1 MARPIETVVECRQEL
16 VALSATYEQAG
27 WKFKIEGAFP
37 RWRQRTEQRLAQLV
51 SLKAS
56 THFAALNPKPRPGR
70 SETWIDVVAM
80 HLSFLEE
87 LVNDVQ
93 VHPEDYGASVIAHER
108 RITTAARD
116 RERAARKEESS
127 SGPRKVTLSWLFNH
141 LSGAVVAFYLGSL
154 LIAFALGFVFS
165 RARGVGRAT
174 SPAAGSKV
182 DSVRSSTP
190 APR

>member
-51 SLKAS
+51 SVKAS
-56 THFAALNPKPRPGR
+56 THFAALNHKPRPGR

-80 HLSFLEE
+80 HLTFLEE

-93 VHPEDYGASVIAHER
+93 VHPDDYGPSVIAHER
-108 RITTAARD
+108 RVTTAARE
-116 RERAARKEESS
+116 RERAARREESS
-127 SGPRKVTLSWLFNH
+127 SGPRKATLAWLFKH
-141 LSGAVVAFYLGSL
+141 LSGAIIAFYLGSL
-154 LIAFALGFVFS
+154 LVAFALGFVLS
-165 RARGVGRAT
+165 RAR
-174 SPAAGSKV
+174 
-182 DSVRSSTP
+182 
-190 APR
+190 

>member
-1 MARPIETVVECRQEL
+1 MARPIEIVVECRQEL

-56 THFAALNPKPRPGR
+56 THYAALNHKPRPGR
-70 SETWIDVVAM
+70 SETWIDVVAT
-80 HLSFLEE
+80 HLAFLEE

-93 VHPEDYGASVIAHER
+93 IHPEDYGPSVIAHER

-127 SGPRKVTLSWLFNH
+127 SGQRKVKLAWLFSH
-141 LSGAVVAFYLGSL
+141 LSGAVIAFYLASL
-154 LIAFALGFVFS
+154 LVAFALGFVIS
-165 RARGVGRAT
+165 HVRIAVRPAGAGTAGAADSAR
-174 SPAAGSKV
+174 SPAS
-182 DSVRSSTP
+182 

>member
-1 MARPIETVVECRQEL
+1 MARPIEIVVECRQEL

-56 THFAALNPKPRPGR
+56 THFAALNHKPRPGR
-70 SETWIDVVAM
+70 SESWIDVVAM
-80 HLSFLEE
+80 HLAFLEE

-93 VHPEDYGASVIAHER
+93 VHPEAYGPAVVAHER
-108 RITTAARD
+108 RVTTAARD

-127 SGPRKVTLSWLFNH
+127 SGPKKVSLSWLFHH
-141 LSGAVVAFYLGSL
+141 LSGAVIAFYLVSL
-154 LIAFALGFVFS
+154 LVAFALGLALSLARVS
-165 RARGVGRAT
+165 TPSAAPAPRGAADSTRAR
-174 SPAAGSKV
+174 
-182 DSVRSSTP
+182 TP

>member
-56 THFAALNPKPRPGR
+56 THFAALNHKPRSGR
-70 SETWIDVVAM
+70 NETWIDVVAM
-80 HLSFLEE
+80 HLAFLEE

-93 VHPEDYGASVIAHER
+93 VYPEEYGASVIAHER
-108 RITTAARD
+108 RVTTAARD

-127 SGPRKVTLSWLFNH
+127 SGPKKVTLAWLFKH
-141 LSGAVVAFYLGSL
+141 MSGAVITFYFGSL
-154 LIAFALGFVFS
+154 LVAFALGFVFS
-165 RARGVGRAT
+165 RARVASRPAT
-174 SPAAGSKV
+174 PATGGTADSARSPA
-182 DSVRSSTP
+182 P

>member
-51 SLKAS
+51 SVKAS
-56 THFAALNPKPRPGR
+56 THFAALNHKPRSGR
-70 SETWIDVVAM
+70 NETWIDVVAM
-80 HLSFLEE
+80 HLTFLEE

-93 VHPEDYGASVIAHER
+93 VHPEEYGASVIAHER
-108 RITTAARD
+108 RVTTAARD
-116 RERAARKEESS
+116 RDRAARKEESS
-127 SGPRKVTLSWLFNH
+127 SGPKKVTLAWLFKH
-141 LSGAVVAFYLGSL
+141 LSGAVIAFFLGSL
-154 LIAFALGFVFS
+154 LVAFALGFVFS
-165 RARGVGRAT
+165 RTRVASRPGAPAT
-174 SPAAGSKV
+174 GGTADSSSSPA
-182 DSVRSSTP
+182 P